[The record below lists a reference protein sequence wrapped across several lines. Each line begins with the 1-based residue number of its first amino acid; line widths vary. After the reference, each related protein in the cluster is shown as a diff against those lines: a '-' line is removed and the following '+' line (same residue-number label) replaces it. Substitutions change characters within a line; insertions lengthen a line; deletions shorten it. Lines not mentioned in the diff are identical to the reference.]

1 MLTELGSETREFGI
15 VTIVMFVLLGLFV
28 DIVRELILNKKK

>member
-1 MLTELGSETREFGI
+1 MLSELGTDTREFGI

-28 DIVRELILNKKK
+28 EIVRELILDKKK